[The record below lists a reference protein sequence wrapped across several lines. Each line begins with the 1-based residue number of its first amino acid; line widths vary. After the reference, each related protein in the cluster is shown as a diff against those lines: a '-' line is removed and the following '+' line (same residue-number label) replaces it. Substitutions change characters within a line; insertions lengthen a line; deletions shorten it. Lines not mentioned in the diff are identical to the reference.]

1 MVESIKELRK
11 ICYANS
17 KSKRPLYMELV
28 TMKFSI
34 YVTKLLL
41 YTPIHA
47 DQVTILMMLLAIFG
61 SILLAF
67 GTLKLMLVGILL
79 IHLTIVLDNVN
90 GEIARYRKEGSMTGS
105 FLEFLYHEITATL
118 IFFSLSYGIFLQT
131 GYKSIL
137 IFGFLASFFSKSVVL
152 SIIQLAALKNA
163 LRDDIH
169 KRKEKVKKYIS
180 LIGKANVE

>member
-61 SILLAF
+61 SISAF
-67 GTLKLMLVGILL
+67 PSTVYGYRASSC
-79 IHLTIVLDNVN
+79 IV
-90 GEIARYRKEGSMTGS
+90 IYY
-105 FLEFLYHEITATL
+105 F
-118 IFFSLSYGIFLQT
+118 
-131 GYKSIL
+131 
-137 IFGFLASFFSKSVVL
+137 
-152 SIIQLAALKNA
+152 
-163 LRDDIH
+163 
-169 KRKEKVKKYIS
+169 
-180 LIGKANVE
+180 